1 MREKYTANMEIKK
14 INRSKIYQLLLKN
27 QGLSRQEIVLKLGLS
42 LPTVTQNIEEL
53 IAEGLVEEF
62 GFIGNTGGRRA
73 RSYRAVL
80 NARVAIGLDVT
91 KHHITCA
98 AVDLSGNLIECI
110 RIRRQFE
117 RTDEYNKILGS
128 LVDEVVKKI
137 NIPPARVLGVGI
149 GVPGLVTADNK
160 RIFYGEILNFGGAT
174 SAEFGKYIP
183 YPVSLHNDANAAGFA
198 EIWSHDY
205 LANSFYLMLSN
216 NIGGSV
222 LINGQIY
229 SGENLRSGEIGHLKI
244 VPNGKQCYCGQKGCF
259 DAYCAATVLS
269 NYTDGNLEKFFEKLR
284 AKDPQAEKMWDEY
297 LDNLAQAVSSLNILF
312 DSTVILGGYVG
323 EYIEDYLDDLKTR
336 TAKLHPFN
344 NDSAYLQAC
353 KYKKQA
359 IAAGAA
365 LNYIDEFIA
374 SV

>member
-1 MREKYTANMEIKK
+1 MEIKK

-73 RSYRAVL
+73 RAYRAVL

-117 RTDEYNKILGS
+117 RTDEYYKILGS

>member
-1 MREKYTANMEIKK
+1 MRTKYTANMEIKK
-14 INRSKIYQLLLKN
+14 LNRSNIYLLLLEN

-53 IAEGLVEEF
+53 IAEGLVEES

-73 RSYRAVL
+73 RSYSAVL

-91 KHHITCA
+91 KNHITCA
-98 AVDLSGNLIECI
+98 AVDLSGNIIEYI
-110 RIRRQFE
+110 RIRQKFE
-117 RTDEYNKILGS
+117 RTDNYYKILGS
-128 LVDEVVKKI
+128 MVNDIIEKI
-137 NIPPARVLGVGI
+137 KIPPSRVLGVGI

-160 RIFYGEILNFGGAT
+160 RIFYGEILNFEGAT
-174 SAEFGKYIP
+174 SAEFGNYIP

-198 EIWSHDY
+198 EIWSHDF

-269 NYTDGNLEKFFEKLR
+269 NYTEGNLDKFFEKLR
-284 AKDPQAEKMWDEY
+284 AKDPQTEKLWDEY
-297 LDNLAQAVSSLNILF
+297 LDFLAQAVSSINTLF

-323 EYIEDYLDDLKTR
+323 EYIEEYLDDLKR
-336 TAKLHPFN
+336 RAAKLHPF
-344 NDSAYLQAC
+344 DKGSAYLQAC

-365 LNYIDEFIA
+365 LSYIDEFIA
-374 SV
+374 LV